1 MSVAYRR
8 FGACLAAIVLI
19 PACAIALGNGIHEVA
34 QADRKFQASE
44 ITIARGETVRF
55 TNDDP
60 YLHQIYVDAHNFDF
74 ESSLQPPQAIVD
86 VRFPSSGVYEVMCH
100 IHPTMHLLVTVE

>member
-1 MSVAYRR
+1 MNAAHRR
-8 FGACLAAIVLI
+8 LGAAMAAMVLI
-19 PACAIALGNGIHEVA
+19 PACAIALGNQIHEVV
-34 QADRKFQASE
+34 QADRKFQASAM
-44 ITIARGETVRF
+44 TIARGEILRF

-60 YLHQIYVDAHNFDF
+60 YLHQIYVAAPNFDF

-100 IHPTMHLLVTVE
+100 IHPTMHLVVTVE